1 MKIFCALLWT
11 VTVAVTVER
20 RWAEFL
26 LVEVDDAAGIG
37 KFCCLIKNCPNEY

>member
-26 LVEVDDAAGIG
+26 LVEFDDAPGIG
-37 KFCCLIKNCPNEY
+37 ARSNDPAKAHEI